1 MKNIKLSKA
10 ITLALAGTAISL
22 GGISNAS
29 AKSMYNTYNAH
40 SQYTATDGGGKGT
53 DGWVWGS
60 KISYETHLA
69 LKEHDLPQ
77 QASPWVG
84 TADSAAPFN
93 YRGSASLNWA
103 TLLEGVG
110 ASQVIS
116 QQNAFDNYGIYA
128 DIDSTGGSW
137 LDSNKVSWKHNT
149 EIGLIKTDTT
159 QRVHINISSLNGA
172 SQFGTA
178 KYGATIFEGMDT
190 TTGSFNH
197 HGAWNHIDAQF
208 DHDNPLYIKDPLV
221 TGTGMKYLTHSPYFT
236 PLEFIENGPESFLDS
251 AIDGSTDLSFVA
263 QAGEI
268 YSILL
273 GGYLGEDWN
282 QQHDGHVINITTSA
296 VSAVPIPTAAW
307 LMGSGLMG
315 LASFSRRK
323 KRAA

>member
-10 ITLALAGTAISL
+10 ITLALAGTALSI
-22 GGISNAS
+22 GAVSNVS
-29 AKSMYNTYNAH
+29 AKSMYNTYNRTP
-40 SQYTATDGGGKGT
+40 TADGTDGGSYGT
-53 DGWVWGS
+53 DGWVWGA
-60 KISYETHLA
+60 KVSYADSVLNSHQDA
-69 LKEHDLPQ
+69 
-77 QASPWVG
+77 APWVG
-84 TADSAAPFN
+84 TADDKVAFN
-93 YRGSASLNWA
+93 YQGSAPVNWA
-103 TLLEGVG
+103 ALLEGAG

-116 QQNAFDNYGIYA
+116 QQNSFDTYGIYA

-137 LDSNKVSWKHNT
+137 LDSNKTSWKHNT
-149 EIGLIKTDTT
+149 EIGLIKSEIT
-159 QRVHINISSLNGA
+159 QKVHINISSLNGI
-172 SQFGTA
+172 SKFGTE
-178 KYGATIFEGMDT
+178 KYGANIYKGMDT
-190 TTGSFNH
+190 TTGFFNH
-197 HGAWNHIDAQF
+197 HGVWSEPDLGIFNL
-208 DHDNPLYIKDPLV
+208 DNPLYAFDPSV
-221 TGTGMKYLTHSPYFT
+221 TGTGMTYLTHNT
-236 PLEFIENGPESFLDS
+236 N
-251 AIDGSTDLSFVA
+251 IDKSNDISFVA